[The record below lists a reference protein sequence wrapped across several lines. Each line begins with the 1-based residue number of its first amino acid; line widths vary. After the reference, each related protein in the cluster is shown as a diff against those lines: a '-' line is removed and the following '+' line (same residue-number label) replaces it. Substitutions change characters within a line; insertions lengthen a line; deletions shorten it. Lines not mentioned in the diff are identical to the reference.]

1 MSLEFETSQS
11 VNAGVT
17 DSDVIAVTNAR
28 RTDEQDRVLVEFLT
42 DRELLIELVNYM
54 RGFTDLMTQLSEQPM
69 IGKML
74 GLPAGMF
81 RK

>member
-1 MSLEFETSQS
+1 MSEAPETFTPREVAEIMAVQITRP
-11 VNAGVT
+11 T
-17 DSDVIAVTNAR
+17 DD
-28 RTDEQDRVLVEFLT
+28 QDRVLPEHLT
-42 DRELLIELVNYM
+42 ERELLIELVNYM

-74 GLPAGMF
+74 GLSPSMLK